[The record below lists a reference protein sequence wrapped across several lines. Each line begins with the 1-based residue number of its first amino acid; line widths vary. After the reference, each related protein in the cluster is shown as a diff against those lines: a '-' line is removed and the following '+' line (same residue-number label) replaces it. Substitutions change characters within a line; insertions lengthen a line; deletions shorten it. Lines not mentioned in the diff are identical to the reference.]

1 MFEFLLLALITTQE
15 PISVQIYQEMADCQ
29 NAASELT
36 AFAESNYTDLKWDAD
51 LLSNRLAFLIMDHNS
66 KWEAVQIAEPK
77 NDSLIELITN
87 INQAR
92 NTAQEYDLPDLVA
105 TTTLMLKLAEELLQN
120 EQRPVLPNEEVPEYL
135 LSSIEVRYACIAVPT

>member
-15 PISVQIYQEMADCQ
+15 PISVQKYQEMADCQ

-51 LLSNRLAFLIMDHNS
+51 LLSNELVTMIINHNS

-77 NDSLIELITN
+77 DASLIELVTN
-87 INQAR
+87 INQAK

-105 TTTLMLKLAEELLQN
+105 ETTLMLKLAEELLQN